1 MTPIL
6 AVHLLTGHPV
16 VVQFALVVILLRAQ
30 GLQGQLELLPVQ
42 RVFNAQLLNTHT
54 HTWKCAH
61 RDNHPKSVYY
71 MPHPQ
76 GRTETQLAW
85 QQGLLP
91 SIWWTAYKVQYVWPE
106 WLQSTKRGRFKIKC
120 CEYLMEYMGS
130 EHLKSDAE
138 MHRASTIL
146 P

>member
-54 HTWKCAH
+54 H
-61 RDNHPKSVYY
+61 RE
-71 MPHPQ
+71 
-76 GRTETQLAW
+76 R
-85 QQGLLP
+85 
-91 SIWWTAYKVQYVWPE
+91 
-106 WLQSTKRGRFKIKC
+106 
-120 CEYLMEYMGS
+120 
-130 EHLKSDAE
+130 
-138 MHRASTIL
+138 
-146 P
+146 